1 MLSDGVGVGQEP
13 LRSGGHSSCMV
24 GEFLSGNTCAENA
37 QSDAFIVGE
46 DGKGYDSNMKKHA
59 PCNV

>member
-1 MLSDGVGVGQEP
+1 MLSDGMGVGQEP
-13 LRSGGHSSCMV
+13 LRSGSLSGCMV

-37 QSDAFIVGE
+37 QSDVFIVGQ

-59 PCNV
+59 PCDV